1 MHRDLFKREE
11 DEFLAE
17 FPENLRI
24 SPELL
29 EKGNLESVLKVMEN
43 LIF

>member
-1 MHRDLFKREE
+1 MHRDLLKAEE

-17 FPENLRI
+17 FPKYLRI

-29 EKGNLESVLKVMEN
+29 EKGNLEGHRRPHFLK
-43 LIF
+43 